1 MPRTHAITLAALG
14 FAAAAIPALARAEG
28 QSHPQEE
35 ARIERLIED
44 AIRGNSEADRQ
55 EQARID
61 RLVQQSLQRAGTPG
75 AAAPGGDANLLAG
88 RFSAGQ
94 GR

>member
-1 MPRTHAITLAALG
+1 MARIHTIALAALG
-14 FAAAAIPALARAEG
+14 FAAASIPALARAEG

-44 AIRGNSEADRQ
+44 AIQGNSAADRQ

-61 RLVQQSLQRAGTPG
+61 RLVQQALQRATPPG
-75 AAAPGGDANLLAG
+75 AAGHDEGANFA
-88 RFSAGQ
+88 Q
-94 GR
+94 GPSPVLRR